1 MHLSPAGRSWGVGE
15 VQNIC
20 IAILHF
26 ETAFGSILPEAR
38 WGNFWAKTF
47 KNSNPQFRDLTLA
60 QCFNLIRGC
69 KTLENISDLM
79 NPLELHGRE
88 MVNDRYYSWNFENLK
103 RSTKATIE
111 WRQPEGMSTPQG
123 CIAWMELAI
132 NFVLSARRSTAAQ
145 SIEGYAQ
152 NVSGLQK
159 FVEEGAVRGLSRVEF
174 FGPIFSNKTGSKVL
188 KDARR
193 PTAALLAKKLKQD
206 KEKNILLKKI
216 LQKAKREAEAA
227 AAAAA
232 AHSRPGSSSGDGRQ

>member
-1 MHLSPAGRSWGVGE
+1 M
-15 VQNIC
+15 QNIC

-47 KNSNPQFRDLTLA
+47 KNSNPTFRDLTLA

-69 KTLENISDLM
+69 KTLENLADLM
-79 NPLELHGRE
+79 NPLLVQRHGSE

-103 RSTKATIE
+103 RNTKATIE

-123 CIAWMELAI
+123 CIAWMELGT
-132 NFVLSARRSTAAQ
+132 NFILSARRSTAAN

-159 FVEEGAVRGLSRVEF
+159 FVEEGAVGGSSEVEL
-174 FGPIFSNKTGSKVL
+174 FGPIFRNKTGSKAL
-188 KDARR
+188 KSSRR
-193 PTAALLAKKLKQD
+193 PPTAILAKKLEQD
-206 KEKNILLKKI
+206 KEKNILLKKVM
-216 LQKAKREAEAA
+216 QKVKREREAAAAA

-232 AHSRPGSSSGDGRQ
+232 AHSRPGSSSGAGRP